1 MVTKLPSTALSGKTA
16 TLTGVN
22 LGEDNLTVY
31 DEGTWTPVVKA
42 GTTDITTGGSTSG
55 KFTRVGNVVNITC
68 TLAFNR
74 GSNTG
79 TITVSGLP
87 VAAAS
92 STTAA
97 FAVRLGNAVDSS
109 PAVSASVAGGA
120 SVVDLHVQ
128 PDSVDGT
135 LAVMTEAQIK
145 ASTAATMII
154 TGFYFV

>member
-1 MVTKLPSTALSGKTA
+1 MVTKLPTTALSGKTA
-16 TLTGVN
+16 TMSGIN
-22 LGEDNLTVY
+22 LGEDNLTIY

-42 GTTDITTGGSTSG
+42 GSTDITTAGSTSG
-55 KFTRVGNVVNITC
+55 KFTRVGNVVNVTC

-74 GSNTG
+74 GSNSG

-92 STTAA
+92 GVNAA

-120 SVVDLHVQ
+120 TIIDMHVQ

-145 ASTAATMII
+145 ASTAATMVI
-154 TGFYFV
+154 TGHYFA